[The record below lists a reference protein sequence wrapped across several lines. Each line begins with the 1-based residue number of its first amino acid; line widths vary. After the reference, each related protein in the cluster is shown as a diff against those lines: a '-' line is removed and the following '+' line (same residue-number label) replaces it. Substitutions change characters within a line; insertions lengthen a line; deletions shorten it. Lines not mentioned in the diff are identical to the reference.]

1 MTEIEII
8 KKFSFDIRKNIL
20 DMSLNAAASSSHLG
34 GGLSIVEIIS
44 VIYCKFLNLTKDPK
58 DPNRN
63 RFVLSK
69 GHGVL
74 PYYAA
79 LYLKGYLQKEDLQLF
94 EKTNG
99 RLFGHPIMNR
109 DLGVEFSTGSLG
121 MGISIAVGLSL
132 SFKKRKKDNKVF
144 VLIGDGECNEG
155 SVWEAAMSSVHHNLD
170 NLTIIVDHNGFQ
182 QTGSNDE
189 INKVISL
196 KNKWQSF
203 GLEVIELDG
212 HKITDL
218 INAFEKK
225 FEKPKLILANTVKGK
240 GFSFSE
246 NNNDWHHKILTKTNY
261 DQAIKELNSNY
272 GI

>member
-1 MTEIEII
+1 
-8 KKFSFDIRKNIL
+8 
-20 DMSLNAAASSSHLG
+20 
-34 GGLSIVEIIS
+34 
-44 VIYCKFLNLTKDPK
+44 
-58 DPNRN
+58 
-63 RFVLSK
+63 
-69 GHGVL
+69 
-74 PYYAA
+74 
-79 LYLKGYLQKEDLQLF
+79 
-94 EKTNG
+94 
-99 RLFGHPIMNR
+99 
-109 DLGVEFSTGSLG
+109 
-121 MGISIAVGLSL
+121 L

-182 QTGSNDE
+182 QTGSNNE

-212 HKITDL
+212 HNITDL